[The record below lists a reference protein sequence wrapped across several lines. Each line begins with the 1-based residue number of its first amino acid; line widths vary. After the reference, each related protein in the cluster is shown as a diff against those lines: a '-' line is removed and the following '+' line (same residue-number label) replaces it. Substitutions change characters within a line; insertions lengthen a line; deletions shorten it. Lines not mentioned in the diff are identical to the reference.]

1 MKDLSLAQLRQEV
14 ERLNGCSDDYER
26 LSTDKLA
33 DRAQVRQ
40 QFVMVSRMFHPDLH
54 ISKSNEFRELT
65 EEVFMRLSEA
75 EQRLR
80 KVLPPGQKRR
90 VRRAVSNPSI
100 TETKKTEPSQ
110 KPASKQKPA
119 PKQKPSP
126 ARKDAIPK
134 NKAPSTLGEPVPV
147 RPNAPRAVTSSSV
160 PKAFLRRMRGGA
172 AARSPLLDTS
182 PTSATPKH
190 AQQSAQLSPQ
200 EALEVAFQQMLQ
212 NPEDSKTQASAWLLR
227 GQFALN
233 QGQRD
238 DAVEFFHRA
247 CMLDRGCVPAVT
259 ALQEIAEPPSELE
272 TRLLQQLLG
281 SGI

>member
-14 ERLNGCSDDYER
+14 ERLNACSDDYER

-80 KVLPPGQKRR
+80 KILPPGQKRR

-100 TETKKTEPSQ
+100 TEAKKTEP
-110 KPASKQKPA
+110 KQKPA

-134 NKAPSTLGEPVPV
+134 NKAPSSLGEPVPV

-160 PKAFLRRMRGGA
+160 PKAFLRRMRGGEA
-172 AARSPLLDTS
+172 GKSPLSDTS
-182 PTSATPKH
+182 HTGATSKH
-190 AQQSAQLSPQ
+190 APQNAQLSPQ
-200 EALEVAFQQMLQ
+200 EALEAAFQQMLQ

-227 GQFALN
+227 GQFALK

>member
-1 MKDLSLAQLRQEV
+1 MENMKDLSLAQLRKEV
-14 ERLNGCSDDYER
+14 ERLNACSDDYER

-40 QFVMVSRMFHPDLH
+40 QFVMASRMFHPDLH
-54 ISKSNEFRELT
+54 INKSKEFQVLT

-90 VRRAVSNPSI
+90 FKRAVSNPSI
-100 TETKKTEPSQ
+100 TETKKAE
-110 KPASKQKPA
+110 
-119 PKQKPSP
+119 PKQKQSS
-126 ARKDAIPK
+126 AKRDEIPK
-134 NKAPSTLGEPVPV
+134 KKTPASLGEPSPV
-147 RPNAPRAVTSSSV
+147 RSNTARAATSSSV
-160 PKAFLRRMRGGA
+160 PKAFLRRMRSGEAGK
-172 AARSPLLDTS
+172 SSISDKSHTSTISKHSTQSSQLD
-182 PTSATPKH
+182 
-190 AQQSAQLSPQ
+190 PQ
-200 EALEVAFQQMLQ
+200 EALEAAFQQMLQ
-212 NPEDSKTQASAWLLR
+212 NPEDSKSQASAWLLR
-227 GQFALN
+227 GQFALK

-259 ALQEIAEPPSELE
+259 ALREIAEPPAELE

-281 SGI
+281 SGT